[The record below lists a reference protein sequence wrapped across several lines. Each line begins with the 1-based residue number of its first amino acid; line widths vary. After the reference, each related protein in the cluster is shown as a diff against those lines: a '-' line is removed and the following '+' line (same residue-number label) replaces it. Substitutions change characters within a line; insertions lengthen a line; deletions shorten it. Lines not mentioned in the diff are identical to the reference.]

1 MGTDTSV
8 IKKQK
13 KFNDMVWNKKKIG
26 KHQNM
31 KKKAKEKHWTPVG
44 CVCLAIKD
52 KDKIR
57 TPKIS
62 PDRHWLTSSQE
73 QTTKKYSVQILGTNI

>member
-1 MGTDTSV
+1 MTWSGTKRRSENT
-8 IKKQK
+8 K
-13 KFNDMVWNKKKIG
+13 
-26 KHQNM
+26 NM
-31 KKKAKEKHWTPVG
+31 EKKAKEKHWTPMG